1 MINYLAGWSRI
12 SKKNYWKISFKEICE
27 RTFLHRP
34 LWMGEKLNI
43 FLFHVNGHHRVISA
57 EEDLTIKW
65 IWWSVLWI
73 PISLSLAFSIITQWA
88 HKQSSHSYKNGIFVQ
103 AEQRGLPPTKA
114 NLSTDTAECPV
125 CQPWK
130 PILSPWYGS
139 IAQVISQ
146 QLSGGRLITMVCFHH
161 FHHGRATFCS
171 HWIRHLFWIQIFHF
185 L

>member
-1 MINYLAGWSRI
+1 MKELFCIDLYEWEKNWIYFCFMWMVTTGWSQQR
-12 SKKNYWKISFKEICE
+12 KI
-27 RTFLHRP
+27 
-34 LWMGEKLNI
+34 
-43 FLFHVNGHHRVISA
+43 
-57 EEDLTIKW
+57 LTIKW

-73 PISLSLAFSIITQWA
+73 PISLSLAFFIITQWA

-130 PILSPWYGS
+130 PTLSPWYGS